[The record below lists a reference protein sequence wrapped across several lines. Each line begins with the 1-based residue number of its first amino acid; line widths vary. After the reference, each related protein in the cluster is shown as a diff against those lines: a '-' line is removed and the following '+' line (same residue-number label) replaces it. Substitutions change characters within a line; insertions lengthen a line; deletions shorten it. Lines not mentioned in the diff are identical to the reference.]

1 MYNFALCDD
10 QTEELNIMSEKI
22 SKNLSEYGISSE
34 CIKFSNPEL
43 LIEKL
48 KSEKIDV
55 LFLDIDMP
63 TISGMDIAGFINE
76 NSISTLIV
84 FVTAHDMLVYDTF
97 RYRPF
102 GFIRKSRFDNEI
114 DFVIGQLLS
123 ELSKKHRKIIFHK
136 GSEII
141 TETVN
146 DIIYI
151 EAKGN
156 YANIV
161 KTGGIL
167 KFRET
172 LSNILMQSGG
182 ASLIRVHKGYIIN
195 PEYIKEFKTDS
206 LKMSNNDIVPIGR
219 SYEKE
224 VKQQIIKL
232 LRG

>member
-1 MYNFALCDD
+1 MYSFALCDD
-10 QTEELNIMSEKI
+10 QTEELNIMSKKI
-22 SKNLSEYGISSE
+22 NKILSEYGISTE
-34 CIKFSNPEL
+34 CIKFSTPEV

-76 NSISTLIV
+76 NSISTLVV
-84 FVTAHDMLVYDTF
+84 FVTAYDMLVYDTF

-102 GFIRKSRFDNEI
+102 GFIRKSHFDNEM
-114 DFVIGQLLS
+114 DFVISQLLN
-123 ELSKKHRKIIFHK
+123 ELSKKHSRIIFHK
-136 GSEII
+136 GNIII
-141 TETVN
+141 TETIN

-151 EAKGN
+151 EAEGN
-156 YANIV
+156 YVNIV
-161 KTGGIL
+161 KSDEIS

-172 LSNILMQSGG
+172 LSNILIQSGE

-195 PEYIKEFKTDS
+195 PDYIKEFKGDS
-206 LKMSNNDIVPIGR
+206 IKMTNNDIVPIGR

-224 VKQQIIKL
+224 VKHQIIKL